1 MINKKTAHTPIY
13 DKIAGEYN
21 YTRQADTYIIERL
34 LNLLSANLS
43 KSYLDIGCGTGNY
56 TIKLSE
62 NGLSLLGIDPSS
74 KMLEQAS
81 LKSNEVKWLQ
91 GSAEK
96 IPTGDQTFDAAI
108 AILTVHHW
116 DNIEKSF
123 NELYRVLKKGSK
135 LVFFTSTPEQ
145 MEGYWL
151 NHYFPKMLCASID
164 KMPSLRKLED
174 AAIKTGF
181 HLVGSEKYFIEG
193 NLDDLF
199 LYSGKHRPEIYFDS
213 RVRSGISSFAIL
225 ANEAEITFGLE
236 QLQKDLSIG
245 EFLSIKKKY
254 ENSLGDY
261 LFIVFSK

>member
-1 MINKKTAHTPIY
+1 MWNQ
-13 DKIAGEYN
+13 N
-21 YTRQADTYIIERL
+21 YTV
-34 LNLLSANLS
+34 
-43 KSYLDIGCGTGNY
+43 KF
-56 TIKLSE
+56 SE
-62 NGLSLLGIDPSS
+62 KGLSLWGIDPST
-74 KMLEQAS
+74 KMLEQAC
-81 LKSNEVKWLQ
+81 LKSNKVKWLQ

-96 IPTGDQTFDAAI
+96 IPMGDQTFDAAI

-123 NELYRVLKKGSK
+123 NELSRVLKKGSK

-145 MEGYWL
+145 MGRYWL

-164 KMPSLRKLED
+164 KMPSLRTLED
-174 AAIKTGF
+174 AAVNTGF
-181 HLVGSEKYFIEG
+181 RLVGSEKYFIER
-193 NLDDLF
+193 NLNDLF
-199 LYSGKHRPEIYFDS
+199 LYSGKHKPEIYFDS
-213 RVRSGISSFAIL
+213 RVRSGISSFAML

-245 EFLSIKKKY
+245 KFLSIKKKY